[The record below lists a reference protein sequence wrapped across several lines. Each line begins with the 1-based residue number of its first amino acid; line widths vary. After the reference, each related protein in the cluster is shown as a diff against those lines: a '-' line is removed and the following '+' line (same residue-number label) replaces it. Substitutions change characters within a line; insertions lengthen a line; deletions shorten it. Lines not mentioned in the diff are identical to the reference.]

1 MIYFDNAATTPV
13 TKDVLNAMLPYFTEQ
28 FGNPSSLHQMGMS
41 AKIAVAKAREQV
53 AQAINAEPE
62 QIFFTSGATESN
74 NWVISNFGFVLCSPY
89 DHHSV
94 SRCLNV
100 SEIGAYMSLK
110 GNLHEWRP
118 DLVSYMYVNNETG
131 EIYDIESIIA
141 ECKEWKIPFHT
152 DATQA
157 FGHIPIDVKQIDCDF
172 LSLSGHKFHAPK
184 GIGVLYIKD
193 PVHFK
198 SLLHGGGQ
206 QSGLRSGTE
215 AVPLIVGI
223 GVAAEWYNY
232 KLDIERRVK
241 TLRDELK
248 SHILTEYS
256 AIINEAKRHT
266 NNILS
271 VAFKNVEA
279 ENLLYLL
286 NINGL
291 CVSGG
296 SACNSLSGKV
306 SETINAL
313 NLPKSYVNGVIR
325 FSFSHLN
332 TIEEVK
338 SAEQILHAVM
348 AQLNALKS

>member
-28 FGNPSSLHQMGMS
+28 FGNPSSLHQMGIS

-89 DHHSV
+89 EHHSV

-100 SEIGAYMSLK
+100 SEIGTHMSLK
-110 GNLHEWRP
+110 ENLHEWRP
-118 DLVSYMYVNNETG
+118 DLISHMHVNNETG
-131 EIYDIESIIA
+131 EIYDIEPMIA
-141 ECKEWKIPFHT
+141 ECKEWKVPFHT

-157 FGHIPIDVKQIDCDF
+157 FGHISIDVKQIDCDF

-184 GIGVLYIKD
+184 GIGILYIKD

-206 QSGLRSGTE
+206 QNGLRSGTE
-215 AVPLIVGI
+215 PVPLIVGM
-223 GVAAEWYNY
+223 GTAAELYNY
-232 KLDIERRVK
+232 NSDVERYVK
-241 TLRDELK
+241 TMREELK
-248 SHILTEYS
+248 SYILAEYP
-256 AIINEAKRHT
+256 AIVNEAKHHI

-271 VAFKNVEA
+271 VAFKDIQA
-279 ENLLYLL
+279 ENLIYLL
-286 NINGL
+286 NIKGL
-291 CVSGG
+291 YVSGG
-296 SACNSLSGKV
+296 SACNSQSDTV
-306 SETINAL
+306 SESIKAL
-313 NLPKSYVNGVIR
+313 QLPENYVHGVIR

-332 TIEEVK
+332 TMEEVK
-338 SAEQILHAVM
+338 LAEQILHEAM
-348 AQLNALKS
+348 AQLNALK